1 MDWIKENM
9 GVFLIIV
16 VVIVIVILAVAIV
29 QIIMLARVKKS
40 LSTTALKITSALN
53 YDSDNLGETLA
64 ITIFNNNYRDIIL
77 HDFGFIY
84 KNQQISFIDE
94 YSERKTS
101 KGRACV
107 PSRSSL
113 SYKVNPERIEKFV
126 VAHNFNA
133 TSIDKIKLYVSD
145 AVGNKV
151 IVKDKSLTNIF
162 GRRQKAR
169 LKLAKVKIHQEKVRE
184 YQASHEGNAPI
195 SDKFWKMFHSS
206 DIKIPELLKKS
217 SEYIDDNTVT
227 PNSSRR
233 PDMIQNSISSSD
245 PTIENDDSSYDDDSS
260 FPSQRTRTRTSTQD
274 MKVTFIDLDVPL
286 KAKNINSK
294 DKK

>member
-1 MDWIKENM
+1 MDWIKENV
-9 GVFLIIV
+9 GVFLIVVLAIV
-16 VVIVIVILAVAIV
+16 FVIMIVAIV
-29 QIIMLARVKKS
+29 TVCMIARIRKS

-53 YDSDNLGETLA
+53 YDSDNLGESLA
-64 ITIFNNNYRDIIL
+64 ITIFNNNYRDIML

-151 IVKDKSLTNIF
+151 VVKDKNLTKIF

-169 LKLAKVKIHQEKVRE
+169 LNLAKLKIHQEKVRE
-184 YQASHEGNAPI
+184 YQAGHEGNTPL
-195 SDKFWKMFHSS
+195 SDKIWKIFHKS
-206 DIKIPELLKKS
+206 DIRVPELLKKS
-217 SEYIDDNTVT
+217 SEYIDDNTLT
-227 PNSSRR
+227 AANAKRSENL
-233 PDMIQNSISSSD
+233 QNSIAPSD
-245 PTIENDDSSYDDDSS
+245 PSMESDESDEEDDPFINRPRS
-260 FPSQRTRTRTSTQD
+260 RTDTKD

-286 KAKNINSK
+286 KAKNINNK